1 VETGKI
7 KRNESVVV
15 YITGN
20 GLKTTELVADVVSP
34 LHIEPSVEAF
44 EAAMAVRAGR

>member
-1 VETGKI
+1 
-7 KRNESVVV
+7 VV

-20 GLKTTELVADVVSP
+20 GLKTTELVADVVNP

-44 EAAMAVRAGR
+44 EIAMAERMGFQRSE